1 MSNRTILVSQSSI
14 PVHVTNPM
22 WNPHNEHCIE
32 SFSPSYEHYGICH
45 PGIFQQNVEHYYPY
59 YHTQQQ
65 LQSEQNPVYYPQ
77 MIHQY
82 PMRVQHPNMMYA
94 PIPLH
99 HNVMHDKPDV
109 YRMTSL

>member
-1 MSNRTILVSQSSI
+1 MSNQVILLGKSSI
-14 PVHVTNPM
+14 PVHTTNPM

-32 SFSPSYEHYGICH
+32 SFSPSYEHYGIRH
-45 PGIFQQNVEHYYPY
+45 PGIFQQNVEHYPY

-65 LQSEQNPVYYPQ
+65 LQRERNPVYYPQ

-82 PMRVQHPNMMYA
+82 PMRVHHPNMMYA
-94 PIPLH
+94 PIPLQH
-99 HNVMHDKPDV
+99 YVTQDKPDV